1 MGKKGGWEM
10 NKTTADGIRI
20 AAYMRLS
27 KTDEAVSGEREKL
40 AKESN
45 SISMQRMLI
54 CKYIESHFQVY
65 QIVEYIDV

>member
-1 MGKKGGWEM
+1 MSKIME
-10 NKTTADGIRI
+10 DGIRI

-27 KTDEAVSGEREKL
+27 KTDETVSNKREMP

-54 CKYIESHFQVY
+54 REYIASHFRVY